1 MPPNPT
7 PSKGTGNIVDP
18 NADVAQSKV
27 FLDLCLGGL
36 LGERKIDPDIFQGDS
51 KMSFWGPFFRALL
64 AMLYE

>member
-1 MPPNPT
+1 
-7 PSKGTGNIVDP
+7 
-18 NADVAQSKV
+18 
-27 FLDLCLGGL
+27 